1 MIKTC
6 TDVLVSVSQS
16 VERSGN
22 SPLSLLLTADPP
34 VNCEAPDRRKTDAS
48 LDADTEGH
56 AEVVKLLAL
65 KGSVDVE
72 IERGPTKERVRHIG
86 VDTPEQNA
94 EVDGRCF

>member
-48 LDADTEGH
+48 LDTDMEGD
-56 AEVVKLLAL
+56 AEVVKLLAS

-72 IERGPTKERVRHIG
+72 IERGPTKERVRYIG
-86 VDTPEQNA
+86 IDTPEQDA
-94 EVDGRCF
+94 EVGGRCF